1 MDQKRSDFDFDFH
14 HDAADMEYG
23 TLCHRRQLL
32 KPLIDLWAYKV
43 CNPKITTILLTPVV
57 QDMEI

>member
-23 TLCHRRQLL
+23 YSMSPATIAQA
-32 KPLIDLWAYKV
+32 ID
-43 CNPKITTILLTPVV
+43 
-57 QDMEI
+57 